1 MAFKRILDKL
11 QRNFPLEEARY
22 LFTSLSACNHH
33 LQSNCSIFSII
44 NTCYLPKKKKEG
56 WFGGNKN
63 PQMEEITRGIFS
75 RLWNL
80 INELKYLPIVI
91 SEQLLLSDSCPSHFA
106 LFLKENVYRCYSIAI
121 SPLYTGC
128 VSTDDLFIL

>member
-44 NTCYLPKKKKEG
+44 NTCYLPKKKGRMIWWKQEPTN
-56 WFGGNKN
+56 GGDNKRN
-63 PQMEEITRGIFS
+63 FFQA
-75 RLWNL
+75 
-80 INELKYLPIVI
+80 LK
-91 SEQLLLSDSCPSHFA
+91 SNQ
-106 LFLKENVYRCYSIAI
+106 
-121 SPLYTGC
+121 
-128 VSTDDLFIL
+128 